1 MESMNVNHLD
11 QVTKSITPSGFFGT
25 SKDNIIEL
33 ENFMTEE
40 EIDFLEKS
48 AKAITIWDVT
58 ESHVNENGTTIYDA
72 DYWKDIIGAEGDFT
86 LTEEKED

>member
-1 MESMNVNHLD
+1 MEKMNVNHLD

-25 SKDNIIEL
+25 SKDNIVEL

-48 AKAITIWDVT
+48 AKGITIWDIQKAMSMKM
-58 ESHVNENGTTIYDA
+58 EPQYMMLTIGKIEWQLDHH
-72 DYWKDIIGAEGDFT
+72 
-86 LTEEKED
+86 